1 MSPGNVHIIAIKTAC
16 NFQAINPFRRSRS
29 VSVIKSCNAVQQPEW
44 GEENWKIY
52 AQHETALL
60 FPTLLHLS
68 ICISLLCI
76 LVIFFYAAACYPTES
91 FWFRLNYILH
101 VPIPPNRFSV
111 CVRTGK
117 VAPQNS
123 QQTQMSW
130 SDHVSA
136 DHRGHKYSLNGITSV
151 KTNETS
157 NAFAYILRQQFSF
170 MCNTI

>member
-1 MSPGNVHIIAIKTAC
+1 MQRSAATRMRGRKLKNIRTARNCFAFPYITASKHLYFLTLYFGN
-16 NFQAINPFRRSRS
+16 
-29 VSVIKSCNAVQQPEW
+29 
-44 GEENWKIY
+44 
-52 AQHETALL
+52 
-60 FPTLLHLS
+60 
-68 ICISLLCI
+68 
-76 LVIFFYAAACYPTES
+76 FFYAAACYPTES